1 MGCPS
6 RLQVNQI
13 NTDNEINNAYC
24 LRMPRLDDLTDVCKD
39 GNLLKVNSCNCA
51 AELDEAKEGV
61 STASIIIRRKKSLKR
76 EKERE
81 GKNTTSHFKGT
92 VQNKHLFYGCVS
104 FRPKFRTAVM
114 VNMSDWRLAVCGC
127 GRFFFFFFFSGLF
140 IYPPPPPPT
149 RPSLH
154 GPLGCKHSLCSNQS
168 RQCRFNLKM
177 RRNTEPKCTCHC

>member
-76 EKERE
+76 ERKRE
-81 GKNTTSHFKGT
+81 MVGVRGGNTTSHFKGT

-104 FRPKFRTAVM
+104 FRPEFRTAVM

-127 GRFFFFFFFSGLF
+127 GPFFFFFFF
-140 IYPPPPPPT
+140 PPIPVYLPPPT
-149 RPSLH
+149 AAPHPVLPSVVRWDVNT
-154 GPLGCKHSLCSNQS
+154 HSAQIKVVSVDLI
-168 RQCRFNLKM
+168 
-177 RRNTEPKCTCHC
+177 

>member
-24 LRMPRLDDLTDVCKD
+24 LRMPQLDDLTDACKD

-61 STASIIIRRKKSLKR
+61 STASIIIRRNKSLKS
-76 EKERE
+76 
-81 GKNTTSHFKGT
+81 KNKSNFKRT

-104 FRPKFRTAVM
+104 FRPKFRKPVM
-114 VNMSDWRLAVCGC
+114 VNLSDLLLVVCGC
-127 GRFFFFFFFSGLF
+127 EFWF
-140 IYPPPPPPT
+140 IFPPN
-149 RPSLH
+149 
-154 GPLGCKHSLCSNQS
+154 PLGCKRALSAHIKGS
-168 RQCRFNLKM
+168 RCKFDLKI
-177 RRNTEPKCTCHC
+177 RGNKS

>member
-76 EKERE
+76 ERGEKTPHPTSKGRCRTNTYFMDVFHLDQSSER
-81 GKNTTSHFKGT
+81 
-92 VQNKHLFYGCVS
+92 LL
-104 FRPKFRTAVM
+104 
-114 VNMSDWRLAVCGC
+114 W
-127 GRFFFFFFFSGLF
+127 
-140 IYPPPPPPT
+140 
-149 RPSLH
+149 
-154 GPLGCKHSLCSNQS
+154 
-168 RQCRFNLKM
+168 
-177 RRNTEPKCTCHC
+177 

>member
-61 STASIIIRRKKSLKR
+61 STASIIIRRKKSLKSERKR
-76 EKERE
+76 EIGGRGGGVGGEK
-81 GKNTTSHFKGT
+81 
-92 VQNKHLFYGCVS
+92 KHHIPLQRDSAEQTLILWMC
-104 FRPKFRTAVM
+104 
-114 VNMSDWRLAVCGC
+114 
-127 GRFFFFFFFSGLF
+127 F
-140 IYPPPPPPT
+140 I
-149 RPSLH
+149 
-154 GPLGCKHSLCSNQS
+154 
-168 RQCRFNLKM
+168 
-177 RRNTEPKCTCHC
+177 